1 MKNSRYDYLI
11 ATEYPFFRNE
21 HSARELRLFS
31 RSHRRFRRWRKSRG
45 AAKYC
50 SAMIRL
56 KKSVEFRTMLLREST
71 TRLAGTVLLVEI
83 YTERAVRNQLCL
95 TVRFGSYVSSIPLRK
110 IRWTMEVITRGKW
123 EAV

>member
-1 MKNSRYDYLI
+1 VKNSRYDYLV
-11 ATEYPFFRNE
+11 ATGYTSVN
-21 HSARELRLFS
+21 SDLTAKRLKWM
-31 RSHRRFRRWRKSRG
+31 RSVYRTGRRWYKTRPTP
-45 AAKYC
+45 KYY

-56 KKSVEFRTMLLREST
+56 KKSVEFRTMLLREPT

-95 TVRFGSYVSSIPLRK
+95 TIRFGGYVASIPLRK
-110 IRWTMEVITRGKW
+110 FRWTMEVITRGKW

>member
-56 KKSVEFRTMLLREST
+56 KKSVEFRAMLLREST
-71 TRLAGTVLLVEI
+71 TRLAGTVLLVKI
-83 YTERAVRNQLCL
+83 YTERAVGNQLCL
-95 TVRFGSYVSSIPLRK
+95 TVSFDNYVASIPLRK
-110 IRWTMEVITRGKW
+110 SRWTMELITRGKW

>member
-1 MKNSRYDYLI
+1 MKDRKYEYLI

-56 KKSVEFRTMLLREST
+56 KKSVEFRTMLLREPT

-83 YTERAVRNQLCL
+83 YTERAVCNQLCL
-95 TVRFGSYVSSIPLRK
+95 TVRFGSYVASIPLRK

>member
-11 ATEYPFFRNE
+11 ATGYTSVN
-21 HSARELRLFS
+21 SDLTAKRLKWM
-31 RSHRRFRRWRKSRG
+31 RSVHRTGRRWYKTRPTP
-45 AAKYC
+45 KYY

-56 KKSVEFRTMLLREST
+56 KKPVGFRTRLLREPT

-95 TVRFGSYVSSIPLRK
+95 TVRFGRYVASIPLRK
-110 IRWTMEVITRGKW
+110 IRWPMEVITRGKW